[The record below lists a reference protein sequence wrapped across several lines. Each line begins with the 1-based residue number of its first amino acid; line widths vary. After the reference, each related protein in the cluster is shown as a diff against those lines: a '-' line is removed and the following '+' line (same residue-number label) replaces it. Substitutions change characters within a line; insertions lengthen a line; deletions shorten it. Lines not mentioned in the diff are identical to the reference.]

1 MHPRRAKVGA
11 SLARRADAV
20 RSFNR
25 FYTQKIGVL
34 QEKLLHGPFSLT
46 EVRVLYELAHR
57 QESTASELA
66 GDLGLDAAYLSRLLR
81 AFEQRRLVKK
91 RPSTT
96 DGRSSLLSLTP
107 AGARALSPLEER
119 SRQEIAA
126 LLRNLGGHEQ
136 RALLDSMKTIE
147 DLLGPGAP
155 PRAPAYVLRSPQPG
169 DIGWVIERHGALYA
183 EEYGWDERFEGL
195 VARIAG
201 EFLER
206 HDPKRERC
214 WIAERN
220 GERIGSVF
228 LVRASRRVAKLRLL
242 LVEPSARGLGVGG
255 RLVEECI
262 RFARLAG
269 HRKLTLW
276 TQSVLGAARRIYQ
289 RAGFRLAGQERH
301 HGFGQD
307 LIGETWELELGKRS
321 RSTESSAGIRH
332 RSPSSARPRSLPRS
346 SR

>member
-1 MHPRRAKVGA
+1 MKVSATQGA
-11 SLARRADAV
+11 SLERRADEV

-25 FYTQKIGVL
+25 FYTRKIGVL

-46 EVRVLYELAHR
+46 ELRVLYELAHR
-57 QESTASELA
+57 QEPTASELA
-66 GDLGLDAAYLSRLLR
+66 SDLGLDPAYLSRMLR
-81 AFEQRRLVKK
+81 AFEQRGLVE
-91 RPSTT
+91 RRRSSL
-96 DGRSSLLSLTP
+96 DGRSSLLSLTK
-107 AGARALSPLEER
+107 AGAKALAPLEER
-119 SRQEIAA
+119 ARQEIGA
-126 LLRNLGGHEQ
+126 LLRDLSGQEQ
-136 RALLDSMKTIE
+136 RTLLDSMKTIE
-147 DLLGPGAP
+147 DLLGPGAGRP
-155 PRAPAYVLRSPQPG
+155 GAWLLRPPQPG
-169 DIGWVIERHGALYA
+169 DIGWVVERHGALYA
-183 EEYGWDERFEGL
+183 SEYGWDERFEGL

-228 LVRASRRVAKLRLL
+228 LVQASRRVAKLRLL

-269 HRKLTLW
+269 YRKMTLW

-289 RAGFRLAGQERH
+289 RAGFRLVGQERH
-301 HGFGQD
+301 RSFGHD
-307 LIGETWELELGKRS
+307 LVGETWELDL
-321 RSTESSAGIRH
+321 
-332 RSPSSARPRSLPRS
+332 
-346 SR
+346 

>member
-1 MHPRRAKVGA
+1 MPARPA
-11 SLARRADAV
+11 STPEASSLERRADAV

-25 FYTQKIGVL
+25 FYTRRIGVL
-34 QEKLLHGPFSLT
+34 QEKLHQGPFSLA

-57 QESTASELA
+57 QEPTASELA
-66 GDLGLDAAYLSRLLR
+66 SDLGLDAAYLSRMLR
-81 AFEQRRLVKK
+81 AFQHRGLLEKRRSA
-91 RPSTT
+91 R

-107 AGARALSPLEER
+107 AGARALAPLEER
-119 SRQEIAA
+119 ARREVAA
-126 LLRNLGGHEQ
+126 LLRNLSGQQQ
-136 RALLDSMKTIE
+136 RTLLGSMKTIE
-147 DLLGPGAP
+147 DLLGTGATRPGADL
-155 PRAPAYVLRSPQPG
+155 LRPPQPG
-169 DIGWVIERHGALYA
+169 DVGWVVERHGALYA

-206 HDPKRERC
+206 HDPKREQC

-228 LVRASRRVAKLRLL
+228 LVQSSRRVAKLRLL

-255 RLVEECI
+255 RLVEECV

-269 HRKLTLW
+269 YRKLTLW

-289 RAGFRLAGQERH
+289 RAGFRLAAQERH
-301 HGFGQD
+301 RSFGRD
-307 LIGETWELELGKRS
+307 LVGETWELEL
-321 RSTESSAGIRH
+321 
-332 RSPSSARPRSLPRS
+332 
-346 SR
+346 